1 MGIVNVNKFITSK
14 TTEKLTA
21 PQSSNIENLI
31 SNNFD
36 SFDTSSS
43 SNSTSIS
50 HLTMPNNSIKT
61 EHIYSMSDN
70 KIDKSIL
77 DGPIPKEHTYSIPT
91 PVALYTH
98 PSSSE
103 HTYSIPITITPFGE
117 DNQNFEEHDPEK
129 KVNEGRA
136 LKCNSCTR
144 YFSTYSQLEIHSR
157 IHAGGRPYKCDLCE
171 KSFTKKSYFK
181 AHSDI
186 HSVKRKYEC
195 IICQKT
201 FAQRAS
207 LIRHRKLHTKKPFSF
222 SSSKNNLITNSD
234 RDTLDKN
241 KINPES
247 ESKVGD
253 NKIKSENIS
262 TKNVKSKT
270 DHNYSQSVKMQ
281 SILKVSTSSNRCEET
296 KENETVLNEEI
307 SFYCINPRKKAYR
320 KRRIENDPEFR

>member
-1 MGIVNVNKFITSK
+1 MG
-14 TTEKLTA
+14 
-21 PQSSNIENLI
+21 
-31 SNNFD
+31 
-36 SFDTSSS
+36 
-43 SNSTSIS
+43 
-50 HLTMPNNSIKT
+50 
-61 EHIYSMSDN
+61 
-70 KIDKSIL
+70 
-77 DGPIPKEHTYSIPT
+77 
-91 PVALYTH
+91 
-98 PSSSE
+98 
-103 HTYSIPITITPFGE
+103 
-117 DNQNFEEHDPEK
+117 
-129 KVNEGRA
+129 
-136 LKCNSCTR
+136 
-144 YFSTYSQLEIHSR
+144 SQLEIHSR

-234 RDTLDKN
+234 RDTLDN
-241 KINPES
+241 KINPEC

-296 KENETVLNEEI
+296 KENETVLNENQ
-307 SFYCINPRKKAYR
+307 FLLY
-320 KRRIENDPEFR
+320 